1 MAKGIT
7 AVDKYEFKL
16 GDELKTV
23 AETELRETPSARE
36 FGLNALR
43 EWINANP
50 RIIAVRLGKVHNIY
64 IFRIRFE
71 FYRF

>member
-23 AETELRETPSARE
+23 AETELRETPASRDFA
-36 FGLNALR
+36 LNAIR
-43 EWINANP
+43 EWIRANP
-50 RIIAVRLGKVHNIY
+50 RIIAVRLGKDQKIY
-64 IFRIRFE
+64 IWNYVRIL
-71 FYRF
+71 